1 MAAASADLLA
11 NERTFLAYIRTALS
25 LQLAGLAVFQ
35 FLDVAHRVVR
45 PLLGLTLVGIG
56 SYVAVAGLVRYRTN
70 DANLRSDAEVTTPL
84 SPAIIAVVV
93 VGVPLIAAI
102 VIAVS

>member
-1 MAAASADLLA
+1 MAAPSDLLA
-11 NERTFLAYIRTALS
+11 NERTFLAYMRTALA

-56 SYVAVAGLVRYRTN
+56 SYVAVAGFIRYRTN
-70 DANLRSDAEVTTPL
+70 DRNLRSETEIT
-84 SPAIIAVVV
+84 SPVSPQLIAIAVVV
-93 VGVPLIAAI
+93 VPVVAAV
-102 VIAVS
+102 VIALT